1 MSSLHFARF
10 CYQKVFVYP
19 VALLGLIPEDEPLLV
34 VANTLRSARI
44 FVVLEQERFR
54 ARTSSV
60 PLVTLPGVSPVVLV
74 VAGRTAALAPE
85 RFSGI
90 FFKNN

>member
-1 MSSLHFARF
+1 LLDFDIKKF
-10 CYQKVFVYP
+10 LVYP
-19 VALLGLIPEDEPLLV
+19 VALLGLIPKDESLLV
-34 VANTLRSARI
+34 VANAFRSAGI

-74 VAGRTAALAPE
+74 VAWRTAALTPE

-90 FFKNN
+90 FFKHN